1 MTMAYRLTA
10 LALTLSAAASASAST
25 PRTFINP
32 RTNALNKTDPPF
44 SAAVKVGDTLYIAG
58 QIGLGP
64 DRKPP
69 TDVADEA
76 RLVMDAVKKVLADAG
91 MTPDDL
97 VSVQI
102 HCPDV
107 RHYDAFNAVY
117 RTYFTKEF
125 PARAFLGSGAL
136 LFGARFEVVGV
147 AVKR

>member
-1 MTMAYRLTA
+1 MRALKAIGLSLLVAATA
-10 LALTLSAAASASAST
+10 FAST
-25 PRTFINP
+25 PRTVINP
-32 RTNALNKTDPPF
+32 RSEALNKNEPPF
-44 SAAVKVGDTLYIAG
+44 SGAIKVGETLYLSG
-58 QIGLGP
+58 QLGLGP

-69 TDVADEA
+69 ADPSAEA
-76 RLVMDAVKKVLADAG
+76 KLVMDAVKKLLADAG
-91 MTPDDL
+91 MTMDDL

-102 HCPDV
+102 FCSDV

-147 AVKR
+147 AAKR

>member
-1 MTMAYRLTA
+1 MTAIKAIA
-10 LALTLSAAASASAST
+10 LSLLVATTTFAST
-25 PRTFINP
+25 PRTVINP
-32 RTNALNKTDPPF
+32 RTDALNKNEPPF
-44 SAAVKVGDTLYIAG
+44 SGAVKVGDTLYLSG

-69 TDVADEA
+69 ADVTAEA
-76 RLVMDAVKKVLADAG
+76 KLVMDAVKKQLTDAS
-91 MTPDDL
+91 MTMDDL

-102 HCPDV
+102 YCSDV

-125 PARAFLGSGAL
+125 PARAFLGSGGL

>member
-1 MTMAYRLTA
+1 MNLMTAIG
-10 LALTLSAAASASAST
+10 LSLLVATAASAQT
-25 PRTFINP
+25 PRTVVNP
-32 RTNALNKTDPPF
+32 RSEALNKTEPPF
-44 SAAVKVGDTLYIAG
+44 SGAVRVGDTLYISG

-69 TDVADEA
+69 AEVTAEA
-76 RLVMDAVKKVLADAG
+76 KLVMDAMKKQLVDAG
-91 MTPDDL
+91 MTMDDL

-102 HCPDV
+102 YCSDV

-136 LFGARFEVVGV
+136 LFGARFELVGI